1 MGDIATKTGFL
12 YFPMTV
18 DNESGVFSPQNHSS
32 ERDSA
37 RVSRRPAMDASD
49 NPPQLCW
56 CNKCKSHKPVAL
68 FTSVKDGNTHTKRC
82 DPCRA
87 RERVWAQKHRR
98 EQAERLRQLTTS
110 SRVGANT
117 WRLPNSCVSC
127 PPLLDSTPVNVF
139 RRAPCHTR
147 EAVAVGPYDRLACP
161 SSPPPSVD
169 SPKWVSFSSFAN
181 SPGGAS
187 EIQCVVDRR
196 CDRDDG
202 GASCAGTGYPAPLSR
217 CSPVADGSLSS
228 SPLFTF
234 VDEDAIVDFDFTDE
248 EISRIMRSPDPAE
261 TPVASTTGAVDET
274 LSCSIDV
281 GAFWAECEENWE
293 KYGSCFA
300 PGGG

>member
-1 MGDIATKTGFL
+1 
-12 YFPMTV
+12 
-18 DNESGVFSPQNHSS
+18 
-32 ERDSA
+32 
-37 RVSRRPAMDASD
+37 MDASD

-293 KYGSCFA
+293 NTQTRS
-300 PGGG
+300 

>member
-1 MGDIATKTGFL
+1 
-12 YFPMTV
+12 
-18 DNESGVFSPQNHSS
+18 
-32 ERDSA
+32 
-37 RVSRRPAMDASD
+37 MDASD

-56 CNKCKSHKPVAL
+56 CNKCKAHKPVAL

-110 SRVGANT
+110 SRVGANA

-127 PPLLDSTPVNVF
+127 PPLLDSTPPEMGVVF
-139 RRAPCHTR
+139 VVC
-147 EAVAVGPYDRLACP
+147 
-161 SSPPPSVD
+161 
-169 SPKWVSFSSFAN
+169 KFA
-181 SPGGAS
+181 GGAS

-196 CDRDDG
+196 CNRDDG

-261 TPVASTTGAVDET
+261 TPVASTTGLRRRRLA
-274 LSCSIDV
+274 
-281 GAFWAECEENWE
+281 
-293 KYGSCFA
+293 
-300 PGGG
+300 

>member
-1 MGDIATKTGFL
+1 
-12 YFPMTV
+12 
-18 DNESGVFSPQNHSS
+18 
-32 ERDSA
+32 
-37 RVSRRPAMDASD
+37 MDASD

-56 CNKCKSHKPVAL
+56 CNKCKAHKPVAL

-127 PPLLDSTPVNVF
+127 PPLLDSTPVHVF

-300 PGGG
+300 PGVL

>member
-1 MGDIATKTGFL
+1 
-12 YFPMTV
+12 
-18 DNESGVFSPQNHSS
+18 
-32 ERDSA
+32 
-37 RVSRRPAMDASD
+37 MDASD
-49 NPPQLCW
+49 IPPQLCW
-56 CNKCKSHKPVAL
+56 CNKCKAHKPVAL

-127 PPLLDSTPVNVF
+127 PPLLDSTPVHVF

-202 GASCAGTGYPAPLSR
+202 GASCAGTGYPAPCRVARRWRTVRCRRRPCSRSWTKTRSWISTLPTRRSRVSCGRPTPPRRLSR
-217 CSPVADGSLSS
+217 RPPVRWMR
-228 SPLFTF
+228 P
-234 VDEDAIVDFDFTDE
+234 
-248 EISRIMRSPDPAE
+248 SRVLLTWARFGPSVRRTGKSM
-261 TPVASTTGAVDET
+261 GAVSLPVSWT
-274 LSCSIDV
+274 GLRRRRL
-281 GAFWAECEENWE
+281 A
-293 KYGSCFA
+293 
-300 PGGG
+300 